1 MKKAIVVGASSG
13 IGLQVTISL
22 LNDGYEV
29 YALSSNCEKLAL
41 QKSQLSEFNASNLH
55 LIQCDLREAA
65 DRASAIRTL
74 RSSGSFSALVFVSG
88 LPYGGRLGMLL
99 LEDVRRVFE
108 VNTLA
113 FIELLQGLTRIF
125 ERPASVVVVSSSAAS
140 FCQVGNSVYGA
151 SKSALERM
159 VVSFALEF
167 RGKGIRFNSLA
178 PALVDTDM
186 LKEMGEQAREETLK
200 GVNSERA
207 LTTLEVSNVVRFL
220 LSSESLAINGEV
232 LDLGRNLPLNS

>member
-1 MKKAIVVGASSG
+1 MKKVIVVGASSG

-22 LNDGYEV
+22 LNGGYEV
-29 YALSSNCEKLAL
+29 YALSSNFEKLAL
-41 QKSQLSEFNASNLH
+41 PTSQISETNAGNLH
-55 LIQCDLREAA
+55 LIQCDLRDVSE
-65 DRASAIRTL
+65 RASAIRTL
-74 RSSGSFSALVFVSG
+74 RGSGLFSGLVFVSG
-88 LPYGGRLGMLL
+88 LPYGGRLGMVL

-113 FIELLQGLTRIF
+113 FIELLQGLTRVF

-151 SKSALERM
+151 SKIALERM
-159 VVSFALEF
+159 VSSFALEF
-167 RGKGIRFNSLA
+167 RDKEIRFNSVA

-186 LKEMGEQAREETLK
+186 LKDMGEQARDETLQV
-200 GVNSERA
+200 VNSERA
-207 LTTLEVSNVVRFL
+207 LTALEVSSVILFL
-220 LSSESLAINGEV
+220 LSSDSLAINGGV